1 MMRTMDGRQRLGRR
15 LASCF
20 GLAAAAMLLLS
31 AGPSERAAATSLINP
46 AAVPSAKHVS
56 EGLMI
61 EVHGRGGGGGGR
73 GGGGGGYRG
82 GGFRGGAVHFSG
94 GGGGYRAGSAF
105 RGGGV
110 RYGAFRSSGY
120 RYGGYRIAYRQH
132 FHHRRFFYGS
142 YYPYYSSYYYPRHRC
157 RVIWTYHGP
166 RRVCRWHHRHRWHVY
181 W

>member
-1 MMRTMDGRQRLGRR
+1 MNVREAGRQTALKLSRRRGGLPMMRTMDGRQRLGRR

-20 GLAAAAMLLLS
+20 GLATAAMLLLS

-120 RYGGYRIAYRQH
+120 RYGGYRIRAWQH
-132 FHHRRFFYGS
+132 FSHPPAVLRS
-142 YYPYYSSYYYPRHRC
+142 PPPR
-157 RVIWTYHGP
+157 P
-166 RRVCRWHHRHRWHVY
+166 P
-181 W
+181 

>member
-1 MMRTMDGRQRLGRR
+1 MNVREAGRQTALKLSRRRGGLPMMRTMDGRQRLGRR

-20 GLAAAAMLLLS
+20 GLATAAMLLLS

-61 EVHGRGGGGGGR
+61 EVHGRGGGR

-82 GGFRGGAVHFSG
+82 GGFRGGAVHFS

-132 FHHRRFFYGS
+132 FHYCRFFYCS
-142 YYPYYSSYYYPRHRC
+142 RFPLSSSLP
-157 RVIWTYHGP
+157 P
-166 RRVCRWHHRHRWHVY
+166 L
-181 W
+181 

>member
-1 MMRTMDGRQRLGRR
+1 MMRVLDGRQRLGRR
-15 LASCF
+15 LAGCF
-20 GLAAAAMLLLS
+20 GLVAAAMLMLS
-31 AGPSERAAATSLINP
+31 ATPSERAAATSLINP

-61 EVHGRGGGGGGR
+61 EVHGRGGGGGG
-73 GGGGGGYRG
+73 
-82 GGFRGGAVHFSG
+82 FRGGAVHFR
-94 GGGGYRAGSAF
+94 GGGGYRAGSVF

-110 RYGAFRSSGY
+110 RYGAYRASGY
-120 RYGGYRIAYRQH
+120 RYGGYRIAHRQH
-132 FHHRRFFYGS
+132 FHHRRFYGS

-166 RRVCRWHHRHRWHVY
+166 RRVCHWHHRHRWHVY